1 MRIFAALARLS
12 IAACALTAATA
23 CYQPGTDRD
32 EVRDAVEPPVGL
44 FGDGGNLPGVDA
56 GVIPVDAASGCGSE
70 TALSGLR
77 IVVRTTPF
85 GGRYQPKNIG
95 AIWIETS
102 TGAFVK
108 TVKRWANRR
117 RQYLTTFNSVTGQDL
132 TDAISGA
139 TLTSHITHD
148 VTWNLTDRSRCEVP
162 AGDYRVAMELTD
174 RDGPGAVARFPFH
187 KGTAAATSH
196 PAETAQFH
204 DLTLDLH

>member
-1 MRIFAALARLS
+1 MSIALGVAAALG
-12 IAACALTAATA
+12 ALTS

-32 EVRDAVEPPVGL
+32 ELHDALEPPTDL
-44 FGDGGNLPGVDA
+44 FGDGGSVTHDA
-56 GVIPVDAASGCGSE
+56 GVTVDAAPGCAHE
-70 TALSGLR
+70 TALSALR
-77 IVVRTTPF
+77 IVVRTTPL

-102 TGAFVK
+102 GGAFVK

-117 RQYLTTFNSVTGQDL
+117 RQYLSTFNSVSGQDL

-139 TLTSHITHD
+139 TLTAHITHD

-162 AGDYRVAMELTD
+162 EGDYRVAIELTD

-187 KGTAAATSH
+187 KGTAPSMST
-196 PAETAQFH
+196 PADTAQFH
-204 DLTLDLH
+204 DLLIDLH